1 MPDTDFHHLNQIE
14 TIKLI
19 SPKILPMIVTLA
31 MRGRN
36 TIMNYGEVKH
46 FDIANGNGVR
56 VSLFVSGCTNHCKGC
71 FQPETWNFDYGK
83 PYTKE
88 TEQEILDALAPE
100 YIQGLTVLGGDP
112 FEIANQE
119 AVCSLL
125 KLVKQQLP
133 NKDIW
138 VFTGYLLDQDLLEGG
153 RRHTPWTDEMLSY
166 IDVLIDGPFVEELK
180 DLSLQF
186 RGSSNQRLIDVP
198 KSLAAQ
204 DVVLFDPSFFKE

>member
-1 MPDTDFHHLNQIE
+1 
-14 TIKLI
+14 
-19 SPKILPMIVTLA
+19 MIVTLA
-31 MRGRN
+31 TKGRN
-36 TIMNYGEVKH
+36 PIMNYGEIKH

-56 VSLFVSGCTNHCKGC
+56 VSLFVSGCLNHCKGC

-83 PYTKE
+83 PFTKE
-88 TEQEILDALAPE
+88 AEQEILTALCPS

-119 AVCSLL
+119 TVCSLL
-125 KLVKQQLP
+125 SLVRKQFP
-133 NKDIW
+133 DKDIW
-138 VFTGYLLDQDLLEGG
+138 VYTGYILDQDLLEGG
-153 RRHTPWTDEMLSY
+153 KCHTPWTDEMLSY

-198 KSLAAQ
+198 QALAAQ
-204 DVVLFDPSFFKE
+204 DIVLFDPSFFKQ

>member
-1 MPDTDFHHLNQIE
+1 M
-14 TIKLI
+14 KLI
-19 SPKILPMIVTLA
+19 SSQIVHMIVTLA
-31 MRGRN
+31 MKGRN
-36 TIMNYGEVKH
+36 SIMNYGEIKH

-56 VSLFVSGCTNHCKGC
+56 VSLFVSGCLNHCKGC
-71 FQPETWNFDYGK
+71 FQPETWDFNYGK

-88 TEQEILDALAPE
+88 AEQEIFDALRPE

-119 AVCSLL
+119 TVCSLL
-125 KLVKQQLP
+125 KLVKRQLP

-138 VFTGYLLDQDLLEGG
+138 VYTGYLLDQDLLEGG

-186 RGSSNQRLIDVP
+186 CGSSNQRLIDVP

-204 DVVLFDPSFFKE
+204 DVVLFDPSFFKD